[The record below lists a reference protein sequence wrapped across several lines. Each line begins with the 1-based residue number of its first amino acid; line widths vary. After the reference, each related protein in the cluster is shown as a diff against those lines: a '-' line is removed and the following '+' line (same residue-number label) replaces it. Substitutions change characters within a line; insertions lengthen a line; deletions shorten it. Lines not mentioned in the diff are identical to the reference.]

1 MSQIK
6 KKFIKN
12 DAIDGTKVLFLNNES
27 FRIKN
32 SSGSDVNLFK
42 LDGSDMFQMLVM
54 PKVSSDP
61 SNSNDLSRKSYVDA
75 GDSAVQSAANAYTD
89 QKIADLVDGAPALL
103 NTLNELAAAINDD
116 ANFASTVLGQISSE
130 ETARMAADA
139 LIQSE
144 LDATQVGAGLGS
156 DGSYT
161 SHSSSNYIKSSDFS
175 SASVTASLH
184 NADKLLDAA
193 LKAEVDARIAD
204 VDAEQ
209 SAREAAISAEQSA
222 RESADDAL
230 DARLDTIEG
239 IGEGSI
245 AKALQD
251 AKDYADVI
259 DTDLQGQIDTEK
271 SRIDAILLA
280 SDADKDSFA
289 EIVSLINSVDTTNDT
304 AFASY
309 VLSNDAALAQ
319 EVSDRQSGDSGL
331 QSELDATQSGAGLNS
346 DGSYAGH
353 ATSNYLKTTDFTAAS
368 LTQSLNSAN
377 KLLDSAIKA
386 EVDARIAAVSAEQS
400 ARETADEELSDRIYA
415 LETFVPAAPTKEKFT
430 LTSTDI
436 SNGYINLG
444 EVVTP
449 NSEMIFVGSLYMH
462 PTDSYTLSTVDGVT
476 RVTWANEVAAGGAT
490 ELVEGDVVYVRYY
503 A

>member
-12 DAIDGTKVLFLNNES
+12 DAIDGTKVLFSNNES
-27 FRIKN
+27 FRTKN

-42 LDGSDMFQMLVM
+42 LDGSNFFQMLVM
-54 PKVSSDP
+54 PKVDSDP
-61 SNSNDLSRKSYVDA
+61 SNNNDLSRKSYVDA

-156 DGSYT
+156 DGSY
-161 SHSSSNYIKSSDFS
+161 SAHSSSNFIKSSDFS

-184 NADKLLDAA
+184 GADKLLDAA

-209 SAREAAISAEQSA
+209 SAREAAVSAEQSA
-222 RESADDAL
+222 RESADNAL

-239 IGEGSI
+239 SGAGSI

-251 AKDYADVI
+251 AKDYADAI
-259 DTDLQGQIDTEK
+259 DTDLQGQINTEK
-271 SRIDAILLA
+271 SRVDAILLA
-280 SDADKDSFA
+280 ADADKDSFA
-289 EIVSLINSVDTTNDT
+289 EIVSLINSVDTTNDN

-331 QSELDATQSGAGLNS
+331 QSELDATQSGAGLGTGGGYS
-346 DGSYAGH
+346 AHSG
-353 ATSNYLKTTDFTAAS
+353 SNYIKSGDFTSAS
-368 LTQSLNSAN
+368 LTASLHSAD
-377 KLLDSAIKA
+377 KLLDAAVKA

-400 ARETADEELSDRIYA
+400 AREAADEDLSDRIYA

-436 SNGYINLG
+436 SNGYIDLG
-444 EVVTP
+444 EVATP
-449 NSEMIFVGSLYMH
+449 NSEMIFVGSLYLH
-462 PTDSYTLSTVDGVT
+462 PTDSYTLSTVGGVT

>member
-12 DAIDGTKVLFLNNES
+12 DAIDGTKVLFSNNES
-27 FRIKN
+27 FRTKN

-42 LDGSDMFQMLVM
+42 LDGSNFFQMLVM
-54 PKVSSDP
+54 PKVDSDP
-61 SNSNDLSRKSYVDA
+61 SNNNDLSRKSYVDA

-144 LDATQVGAGLGS
+144 LDATQSGAGLGS
-156 DGSYT
+156 NGSY
-161 SHSSSNYIKSSDFS
+161 SAHSSSNFIKSSDFS

-184 NADKLLDAA
+184 GADKLLDAA

-209 SAREAAISAEQSA
+209 SAREAAVSAEQSA
-222 RESADDAL
+222 RESADNAL

-239 IGEGSI
+239 SGAGSI

-251 AKDYADVI
+251 AKDYADAI
-259 DTDLQGQIDTEK
+259 DTDLQGQINTEK
-271 SRIDAILLA
+271 SRVDAILLA
-280 SDADKDSFA
+280 ADADKNSFA
-289 EIVSLINSVDTTNDT
+289 EIVSLINSVDTTNDN
-304 AFASY
+304 AFAGY

-331 QSELDATQSGAGLNS
+331 QSELDATQSGAGLGTGGGYS
-346 DGSYAGH
+346 AHSS
-353 ATSNYLKTTDFTAAS
+353 SNYIKSGDFTSAS
-368 LTQSLNSAN
+368 LTASLHSAD
-377 KLLDSAIKA
+377 KLLDAAVKA

-400 ARETADEELSDRIYA
+400 AREAADEDLSDRIYA

-436 SNGYINLG
+436 SNGYIDLG

-449 NSEMIFVGSLYMH
+449 NSEMIFVGSLYLH
-462 PTDSYTLSTVDGVT
+462 PTDSYTLSTVGGVT